1 MRTRTVVHLTLTESE
16 EKTLKMWA
24 GAGKTGQRMAQ
35 RAKVILLSVEGLSL
49 LEISRKT
56 GLSTQNAS
64 KWRIRFMTSRLEG
77 LKDAP
82 RSGKPPVISAGKRR
96 EVLEVATRTPP
107 DGSTRWS
114 EARLARVTGLS
125 KATVHRILSEG
136 ALKPHRDEY
145 WCGRSPDPE
154 FEEKQAA
161 ILGLYLNPPENALV
175 LSVDEKTQIQVTDRT
190 QPALPMR
197 MGRARR
203 LTATDKRNGTT
214 CLLAALSVH
223 EGQVT
228 AKTID
233 SNNHEAFLSFLK
245 RLYRENPGRHLHVIV
260 DNLSVHK
267 HRKVREWIE
276 KRRRLTLQ
284 FTPTYASWLNQI
296 EIWFNIFSRDVLKGG
311 VWKSKKERVDQI
323 LLTIRKYNKER
334 ARPFKWTYT
343 GKPLTV

>member
-1 MRTRTVVHLTLTESE
+1 M
-16 EKTLKMWA
+16 
-24 GAGKTGQRMAQ
+24 
-35 RAKVILLSVEGLSL
+35 ILLSVAGLSL
-49 LEISRKT
+49 PEISRKT

-64 KWRIRFMTSRLEG
+64 KWLIRFMERRLEG
-77 LKDAP
+77 LRDAH
-82 RSGKPPVISAGKRR
+82 RSGKPPVLSPEKRL
-96 EVLEVATRTPP
+96 EVLEIATRTPP

-114 EARLARVTGLS
+114 EAKLARATGLS
-125 KATVHRILSEG
+125 KATVHRILTEG

-175 LSVDEKTQIQVTDRT
+175 LSVDEKTRIHALDRT

-197 MGRARR
+197 MGQARR
-203 LTATDKRNGTT
+203 LTATSKRNGTT

-223 EGQVT
+223 EGTVT

-233 SNNHEAFLSFLK
+233 CNTHEAFLGFLK

-267 HRKVREWIE
+267 HRKVREWME
-276 KRRRLTLQ
+276 KRRRLTLH
-284 FTPTYASWLNQI
+284 FTPTTASWLNQI

-311 VWKSKKERVDQI
+311 VWKSKKELVDQ
-323 LLTIRKYNKER
+323 LLLYIKKYNEER
-334 ARPFKWTYT
+334 ARPFRWTYT
-343 GKPLTV
+343 GKSLTL

>member
-1 MRTRTVVHLTLTESE
+1 MRTRTVVHLTLTETE
-16 EKTLKMWA
+16 EKTLPMWA
-24 GAGKTGQRMAQ
+24 GAGKTEQRMAQ
-35 RAKVILLSVEGLSL
+35 RAKVILLSVAGLSL
-49 LEISRKT
+49 PEISRKT

-64 KWRIRFMTSRLEG
+64 KWRIRFMERRLEG
-77 LKDAP
+77 LRDAP
-82 RSGKPPVISAGKRR
+82 RSGKPPVISPEKRLK
-96 EVLEVATRTPP
+96 VLEIATRTPP

-114 EARLARVTGLS
+114 EAKLARETGLS
-125 KATVHRILSEG
+125 KATVHRILTEG

-161 ILGLYLNPPENALV
+161 ILGLYLTPPENALV
-175 LSVDEKTQIQVTDRT
+175 LSVDEKTQIQALDR
-190 QPALPMR
+190 QPPGLPHPH
-197 MGRARR
+197 GKGRR
-203 LTATDKRNGTT
+203 LTATYKRNGTT

-223 EGQVT
+223 EGTVT

-233 SNNHEAFLSFLK
+233 SNNHEAFLGFLK

-267 HRKVREWIE
+267 HRNVREWME
-276 KRRRLTLQ
+276 KRRRLTLH

-311 VWKSKKERVDQI
+311 VWKSKKELVDQI
-323 LLTIRKYNKER
+323 LMYIKKYNAER
-334 ARPFKWTYT
+334 ARPFQWTYT
-343 GKPLTV
+343 GKPLTL